1 MGATVHLS
9 SIVCFADC
17 IFWEVAAEVEFSVL
31 LRWVP
36 VEPEKEARVSAGR
49 FQDSMQAQ
57 TLLLPTPQGALQ
69 LIGTVRAVLSWAE
82 MARFLYTCINQ
93 LSDECYPRNQ
103 GDLEQ
108 SHHVKLRQSLQGL
121 RAEGS

>member
-1 MGATVHLS
+1 M
-9 SIVCFADC
+9 
-17 IFWEVAAEVEFSVL
+17 L

-57 TLLLPTPQGALQ
+57 TLQ

-93 LSDECYPRNQ
+93 LSGECYPRNQ

-108 SHHVKLRQSLQGL
+108 SHHVKLRQSAG
-121 RAEGS
+121 AKS